1 MRGLITRL
9 QANPDID
16 LQLFAGGTHLAPQF
30 GMTVDEIVAD
40 GFVVTEKLHYLLAS
54 DEPGAVAN
62 SMALALMAGS
72 GALSRYQPDLL
83 VLLGDRYEALAMAQ
97 SALLHQ
103 VPIAHIHGGETT
115 QGAMDEAIRHSIT
128 KMAHLHFT
136 STDIHRQRVIQLGE
150 SPDRVFN
157 VGAPGLD
164 NIKELQLLSKAA
176 LQQQLGFDLS
186 SGYVLVTYHPATL
199 DLDDPADSMAQL
211 AKALASFPEYKVVI
225 TYPNADTFSS
235 RIIQVLQQFQ
245 QQNPQRVLLKQSL
258 GALRYLSA
266 LKFANAVVGN
276 SSSGLIEAPS
286 FKVPT
291 VNIGS
296 RQLGRVAGS
305 TVLHCTADSR
315 SITIA
320 LKQALSPQFR
330 AVCDTATNPY
340 DQGGASDKIEAAIV
354 NTKLQGLLRKAFFDL
369 QAVDGA

>member
-1 MRGLITRL
+1 M
-9 QANPDID
+9 QANPDIE
-16 LQLFAGGTHLAPQF
+16 LQLFAGGAHLAPQF

-40 GFVVTEKLHYLLAS
+40 GFAVTEKLHYLLTS

-62 SMALALMAGS
+62 SMALALIAGCS
-72 GALSRYQPDLL
+72 AISRHQPDLL

-115 QGAMDEAIRHSIT
+115 QGAIDEAIRHSIT

-136 STDIHRQRVIQLGE
+136 STRIHRQRVIQLGE

-164 NIKELQLLSKAA
+164 NIQELKLLTKAA

-186 SGYVLVTYHPATL
+186 GGYLLVTYHPATL
-199 DLDDPADSMAQL
+199 DSVDPAEGMTHL
-211 AKALASFPEYKVVI
+211 AKALARFPEYKLVI

-235 RIIQVLQQFQ
+235 RIIQVLKQFQ
-245 QQNPQRVLLKQSL
+245 QDNPQQVLLVQSL
-258 GALRYLSA
+258 GALLYLSA
-266 LKFANAVVGN
+266 LKYASAVVGN
-276 SSSGLIEAPS
+276 SSSGIIEAPS

-296 RQLGRVAGS
+296 RQLGRVAGL
-305 TVLHCTADSR
+305 TVLHCPTDTQ
-315 SITIA
+315 SIMLA
-320 LKQALSPQFR
+320 LKQALSSEFR
-330 AVCDTATNPY
+330 AVCDSATNPY

-354 NTKLQGLLRKAFFDL
+354 NTKLQGLLQKTFFDL
-369 QAVDGA
+369 KAIDGD